1 MRCGYA
7 RYLLS
12 VGCALLVTTL
22 ARSASAQEVNCDP
35 GDQEV
40 RHLAFSGNTAFTDAD
55 LSRVIVTT
63 PSPFARTTL
72 HLPLAVRRCLDRNEL
87 PKDRARLVIYYR
99 RRGFADAT
107 VDTTVS
113 TVGKDA
119 VDVKFT
125 IHEGLPTTL
134 ATLTIEGMDSVA
146 NRAAITRG
154 LPIRV
159 GARFD
164 RINLEATRDTIGR
177 RLRNSGY
184 PRASVS
190 NIFEIDDQNRL
201 AYDTITASPGPF
213 TRIGKIDLTIQPFEG
228 KEQQIP
234 DAVVRRLIGIESG
247 RVYREDDL
255 LDAQRTLYRTE
266 AYQHVSLLPDTAM
279 GRTDSTIDIRVVL
292 AENTTRSARLG
303 AGYGTLD
310 CFRLTGEL
318 SNYNF
323 LHSARR
329 LDLTTRLS
337 KIGIGDPLSGAKALC
352 PQAQN
357 DPFSR
362 KVNYYLGATLRQPAF
377 PGLRALPTIT
387 VFSERISEYNAYL
400 RTTTIGGVA
409 SLDIRRW
416 GTVPVTVAYSMDLG
430 RTEAQPALF
439 CAVFNLC
446 AAEDRRR
453 VQQTQRLAVLSAVVS
468 RDRTNSI
475 IAPSRGYQWRVEA
488 RHASRFILSDT
499 ALQFNKVV
507 GERSHYWGVGNSSVL
522 AFRVRGGA
530 VVGRTFGNTTGF
542 VPAQERLYA
551 GGPTTVR
558 GFSQNE
564 LGSSIY
570 IANDAD
576 FALVLP
582 GTSHLADTVFRVAD
596 SVHSFRRSVP
606 VGGNSMIVTN
616 LELRLPSPFLA
627 EVLQWT
633 VFADGGDVWNR
644 GQNNTFQNFSF
655 KVTPGIQLTA
665 FSPVGPVRIVVG
677 YNPYRRPAGPLY
689 FEVPNGSTDT
699 SRPAA
704 GSLPCVSPGNI
715 IPVHLVKKNEDD
727 EGVLTQEDLRCPAT
741 FVPSSLGSFRSRLT
755 FGLAIGQAF

>member
-7 RYLLS
+7 RFLLS
-12 VGCALLVTTL
+12 LGCALLGTTL
-22 ARSASAQEVNCDP
+22 ARPASAQEVNCDP

-40 RHLAFSGNTAFTDAD
+40 RKLEFTGNMAFTDAD
-55 LSRVIVTT
+55 LSRIIVTT
-63 PSPFARTTL
+63 ASPFARTVL
-72 HLPLAVRRCLDRNEL
+72 HLPLTVRRCLDRNEL

-99 RRGFADAT
+99 RRGFPDAT
-107 VDTTVS
+107 VDTAVKTVANN
-113 TVGKDA
+113 A
-119 VDVKFT
+119 VEVTFAV
-125 IHEGLPTTL
+125 HEGLPTKL
-134 ATLTIEGMDSVA
+134 ASLAVLGLDSVRDHA
-146 NRAAITRG
+146 SITRN

-164 RINLEATRDTIGR
+164 RVNVEAARDSISR
-177 RLRNSGY
+177 RLRNNGY
-184 PRASVS
+184 PRSVVT
-190 NIFEIDDQNRL
+190 NVFDFDDQSRL
-201 AYDTITASPGPF
+201 AYDTITVSPGPF
-213 TRIGKIDLTIQPFEG
+213 TRIGHIDLKIVPFEG
-228 KEQQIP
+228 KTQQVP
-234 DAVVRRLIGIESG
+234 DAVVRRLIGLDSG
-247 RVYREDDL
+247 RVYREDEL

-266 AYQHVSLLPDTAM
+266 AYQHVSLLPDSAS
-279 GRTDSTIDIRVVL
+279 GPNDSTVDIHVVL
-292 AENTTRSARLG
+292 AENTTKSARLG

-323 LHSARR
+323 LNSARR
-329 LDLTTRLS
+329 LDLTTRVS

-362 KVNYYLGATLRQPAF
+362 KINYYLGATLRQPVF

-387 VFSERISEYNAYL
+387 VFSERVSEYNAYL

-409 SLDIRRW
+409 SLDLRRW
-416 GTVPVTVAYSMDLG
+416 PTVPVTFAYSMDLG

-453 VQQTQRLAVLSAVVS
+453 VQQTQRLAVLSAVIS

-475 IAPSRGYQWRVEA
+475 ISPSRGYQWRVEA
-488 RHASRFILSDT
+488 RHASKFILSDT

-507 GERSHYWGVGNSSVL
+507 GERSHYWAVGSGSVIAL
-522 AFRVRGGA
+522 RLRGGA
-530 VVGRTFGNTTGF
+530 VFGRNFGTTTGF
-542 VPAQERLYA
+542 IPQQERLYA

-570 IANDAD
+570 IAQN
-576 FALVLP
+576 FSVVLP
-582 GTSHLADTVFRVAD
+582 SQSGLPDTLFRVAD
-596 SVHSFRRSVP
+596 SVHDFRRTVP

-616 LELRLPSPFLA
+616 LELRLPSPFLPDL
-627 EVLQWT
+627 LQWT
-633 VFADGGDVWNR
+633 VFTDGGDVWNR
-644 GQNNTFQNFSF
+644 GQTNSFQNFSF
-655 KVTPGIQLTA
+655 KITPGIQLTA
-665 FSPVGPVRIVVG
+665 FSPVGPVRLVIG

-689 FEVPNGSTDT
+689 YEVPNGATGDT
-699 SRPAA
+699 MNPGPAT
-704 GSLPCVSPGNI
+704 LPCVSPGNI
-715 IPVHLVKKNEDD
+715 LPVHLVD
-727 EGVLTQEDLRCPAT
+727 GVLTQAEGRCPAT
-741 FVPSSLGSFRSRLT
+741 FTPQSSSSFRSRLT